1 MSAGRRGGG
10 RVLCFNRLVGRLGR
24 GTLIAGSLIASL
36 AACGGSKDPSAAD
49 PPHFVADSGGI
60 DHRYEGDFQ
69 YFVGGGVAAF
79 DCDDDGRSDLFL
91 AGGSAP
97 AALYRNDSPTG
108 GALRFTALASP
119 VTDLSGV
126 TGAYPLDV
134 DSDGHVDLAVLR
146 VGEDVVLRGLGGC
159 RFESANEALGLEDAD
174 SWTVAFSA
182 TWEGSSDLPTLAF
195 GDYLA
200 SDRQS
205 CEDSR
210 LLRPAPDDG
219 RYAAPVALAPG
230 YCTLSVLF
238 SDWGRSGQRDLRM
251 TNDRHYSR
259 DGADQ
264 LWRVAPGEAPV
275 LYTEADGWRPLR
287 IWGMGIASTDLTGD
301 GRPEVFLTSQGDN
314 KLQTLAEGSN
324 GPVYEDVALDRGA
337 TAHRPFT
344 GGDVLPSTAWHAEF
358 ADVNNDGF
366 ADLFIAKGNVEAET
380 GYATRDP
387 SNLLIGQADGAFV
400 EGAEDAGIV
409 GYDRARGAAV
419 VDLNLDGLLD
429 LVVVNRVAP
438 VAVWRNTGHGDAA
451 RPEPMGSWIA
461 VRLRQPAPNLDAV
474 GAWVEARV
482 GDRTTVHEV
491 TVGGGHAG
499 GQLGWIHVGLG
510 DADEADVRVTW
521 PDGRTGPWMT
531 VPAGEFAT
539 IERGATSATP
549 WTPEGQR

>member
-1 MSAGRRGGG
+1 M
-10 RVLCFNRLVGRLGR
+10 GRLGR

-36 AACGGSKDPSAAD
+36 AACGGSKDPTAAD

-159 RFESANEALGLEDAD
+159 RFEPANEALGLEDAD

-210 LLRPAPDDG
+210 LLRPAPDGG

-238 SDWGRSGQRDLRM
+238 SDWARSGQRDLRM

-324 GPVYEDVALDRGA
+324 GPAYEDVALDRGA

-366 ADLFIAKGNVEAET
+366 AGPVHRQGQRRGRGRVT
-380 GYATRDP
+380 PRATP
-387 SNLLIGQADGAFV
+387 ATCSS
-400 EGAEDAGIV
+400 
-409 GYDRARGAAV
+409 
-419 VDLNLDGLLD
+419 
-429 LVVVNRVAP
+429 
-438 VAVWRNTGHGDAA
+438 A
-451 RPEPMGSWIA
+451 RPTARSSRAPRTPGSSA
-461 VRLRQPAPNLDAV
+461 
-474 GAWVEARV
+474 
-482 GDRTTVHEV
+482 TTVHV
-491 TVGGGHAG
+491 APPSSISTSTACSISWWSTGSRRWRCGG
-499 GQLGWIHVGLG
+499 
-510 DADEADVRVTW
+510 T
-521 PDGRTGPWMT
+521 
-531 VPAGEFAT
+531 PAT
-539 IERGATSATP
+539 ATP
-549 WTPEGQR
+549 PVRSRWDRGSPCACASRPPTSTPSGRGWRRGSAIARRSTR

>member
-1 MSAGRRGGG
+1 M
-10 RVLCFNRLVGRLGR
+10 
-24 GTLIAGSLIASL
+24 
-36 AACGGSKDPSAAD
+36 
-49 PPHFVADSGGI
+49 ADSGGI

-159 RFESANEALGLEDAD
+159 RFERANEALGLDDAD

-210 LLRPAPDDG
+210 LLRPAPDGG

-238 SDWGRSGQRDLRM
+238 SDWARSGQRDLRM

-366 ADLFIAKGNVEAET
+366 PDLFIAKGNVEAED
-380 GYATRDP
+380 GLRHPRPQQPAHRPGRRHVRRGRRGRRDRRLRPCTWRRPRRSQPRRLARSRGGQPGRAGGGVAEHRPRRRRP
-387 SNLLIGQADGAFV
+387 SGAD
-400 EGAEDAGIV
+400 GIV
-409 GYDRARGAAV
+409 GRRA
-419 VDLNLDGLLD
+419 
-429 LVVVNRVAP
+429 
-438 VAVWRNTGHGDAA
+438 
-451 RPEPMGSWIA
+451 
-461 VRLRQPAPNLDAV
+461 PAPA
-474 GAWVEARV
+474 GPQRRRRR
-482 GDRTTVHEV
+482 G
-491 TVGGGHAG
+491 VGGGAGRRSHDGPRGDRRWGPRRWAAGLDPRRPRRRRRGRRTRHVAGRPDRPVDDGAG
-499 GQLGWIHVGLG
+499 GR
-510 DADEADVRVTW
+510 VR
-521 PDGRTGPWMT
+521 DDR
-531 VPAGEFAT
+531 A
-539 IERGATSATP
+539 GATSATP